1 MILGDVSGGT
11 AVWGRLCAERN
22 GWKMFCESVV
32 KVTKMICKMTDVNPE
47 TGGFDARFCRI
58 AISIMQGILVLIE
71 KTYEKVLY
79 FSIDNREKRC

>member
-1 MILGDVSGGT
+1 MSPVGLSFVGWV
-11 AVWGRLCAERN
+11 CAESN

-32 KVTKMICKMTDVNPE
+32 KVTKVICKTMDANPE

-58 AISIMQGILVLIE
+58 AISIMQGVLVFIE

>member
-1 MILGDVSGGT
+1 MSPVGLSFVGWV
-11 AVWGRLCAERN
+11 CAESN

-32 KVTKMICKMTDVNPE
+32 KVTKVICKMMDANPE

-58 AISIMQGILVLIE
+58 AISIMQGVLVFIE

>member
-1 MILGDVSGGT
+1 MSPVGLPFVGWV
-11 AVWGRLCAERN
+11 CAESN

-32 KVTKMICKMTDVNPE
+32 KVTKVICKMTGANPE
-47 TGGFDARFCRI
+47 TGEFDLRFCRI
-58 AISIMQGILVLIE
+58 TSFVMQSLLVLIE